1 MADLQQ
7 FRSHE
12 ALNTTAAGGCSVG
25 DASNSHKTGASV
37 GTAGASITAAAIG
50 SPTLA
55 DTQHYD
61 LASTTHQLLIYA
73 AADIYFNFATS
84 DLDIDNDVDL
94 ILPGGSLTSIAVPV
108 GMRSVRSDTI
118 RFNFNSTSTTA
129 HAVRIVEV

>member
-12 ALNTTAAGGCSVG
+12 ALNTTAAGGFSVG

-84 DLDIDNDVDL
+84 DLDVDNDIDL
-94 ILPGGSLTSIAVPV
+94 ILPGGSLTSLAVPV
-108 GMRSVRSDTI
+108 GMRSARSDTI
-118 RFNFNSTSTTA
+118 RFNFQSTGSA
-129 HAVRIVEV
+129 CVVRIVEV

>member
-12 ALNTTAAGGCSVG
+12 ALNTTAAGGFSV
-25 DASNSHKTGASV
+25 ASQNSGGMSGSTGV
-37 GTAGASITAAAIG
+37 SITAAAIG
-50 SPTLA
+50 SPTL
-55 DTQHYD
+55 TNTLHMD

-84 DLDIDNDVDL
+84 DLDVDNDIDL

-108 GMRSVRSDTI
+108 GMRSARSDTI
-118 RFNFNSTSTTA
+118 TFNFQSTGSA
-129 HAVRIVEV
+129 CVVRIVEV